1 MVVAIEAMFRMSLLI
16 NDAPIAKLRGIE
28 KHIVVEG
35 IINTILSGVMAVTGL
50 ILPSSWI
57 WLAFHAPHP
66 IRCLIINSQ
75 CYNWE

>member
-35 IINTILSGVMAVTGL
+35 IITTVIKAVL
-50 ILPSSWI
+50 IDVESHVLI
-57 WLAFHAPHP
+57 IADVADIV
-66 IRCLIINSQ
+66 IRCCALGSVARM
-75 CYNWE
+75 